1 MGNKPRGLGAGKK
14 LKHRRKNFRWNNKN
28 FVKRALNLKEKSDP
42 LGGAAQAKGIVL
54 EKRQLEA
61 KQPNSAMRKCVA
73 PETKVL
79 LDGSYIKIKNLP
91 GYKNEVISVKWDN
104 KELEKTD
111 VSFYMK
117 LDTKNN
123 NNKVYRIKTK
133 ETGREIIAT
142 QDHPFYTNKG
152 ILDLKD
158 LKISNKVAVYPYD
171 SVEYEYSDI
180 LLVDKNKIEEVAPY
194 NTKFSKVYKELER
207 RNLLPLKTSNEKIA
221 KIVRIFGH
229 LFGDGGMYE
238 DKARNSLRYKV
249 VFSGKP
255 EDLEEI
261 IKDICDLGFYMS
273 NIFESYSRSYV
284 ESNKGIQVI
293 EGTSYQFRITNKSF
307 ALLLIALGVPVG
319 NKTLLDYGFPSWL
332 NKSPKWIKK
341 EFLRAF
347 FGSELLKPCVDKR
360 KKGITPLKPS
370 FCFSKLKGL
379 SINCFINSF
388 LEILKDFNIDVSA
401 IIPIKEFIR
410 KDATRTIQYLV
421 SLSSNMSSL
430 INLYGKIGYVYSKE
444 REKLACYMHEY
455 LLIKKHIIDKR
466 IKALKEI
473 KILVG
478 NGCSIS
484 KAVKGIN
491 LDGLTRESA
500 SYWLREEINE
510 EKIKIPNNYLKSFSE
525 WTKEATKNLDNG
537 LVWETIESIEE
548 TKLDDVRDITTESE
562 NHNFIANGFLT
573 SNCVFVQLT
582 KNGRQVTAFVP
593 GYNAIKFIDEHD
605 EVIVESIGGSR
616 GKSKGDIPGVRWH
629 VIKVNDQSLNALVKG
644 KIEKGRR

>member
-1 MGNKPRGLGAGKK
+1 MGNKPKGLGSGKK
-14 LKHRRKNFRWNNKN
+14 LRDRRKRFRWNNKN

-61 KQPNSAMRKCVA
+61 KQPNSAMRKCVS

-79 LDGSYIKIKNLP
+79 LDGSYVKIKDLP
-91 GYKNEVISVKWDN
+91 RYKNKVISVNWDN
-104 KELEKTD
+104 KELENTG
-111 VSFYMK
+111 VSVYMK
-117 LDTKNN
+117 LDTKKQND
-123 NNKVYRIKTK
+123 KVYRIKTK
-133 ETGREIIAT
+133 ETGREITAT
-142 QDHPFYTNKG
+142 QDHPFYTDKG
-152 ILDLKD
+152 VIDLKD
-158 LKISNKVAVYPYD
+158 LKISNRVAVYPYD
-171 SVEYEYSDI
+171 SIEYEHSDT

-221 KIVRIFGH
+221 KITRVLGH
-229 LFGDGGMYE
+229 LFGDGGIYE
-238 DKARNSLRYKV
+238 DKARNSLRYKI

-261 IKDICDLGFYMS
+261 RKDVCDLGFYIS
-273 NIFESYSRSYV
+273 PIFESYSRSYV
-284 ESNKGIQVI
+284 ESNKGIHII

-347 FGSELLKPCVDKR
+347 FGSELLKPGVY
-360 KKGITPLKPS
+360 KKNGIVPLKPS
-370 FCFSKLKGL
+370 LCFSKLKGL
-379 SINCFINSF
+379 SVNSF
-388 LEILKDFNIDVSA
+388 ISSFSEILKDFHIDIKT
-401 IIPIKEFIR
+401 IILIKEFIR

-421 SLSSNMSSL
+421 SFSSNMNSL

-455 LLIKKHIIDKR
+455 LLIKKHIIEKR

-473 KILVG
+473 KILVS

-500 SYWLREEINE
+500 TYWLREGVNE
-510 EKIKIPNNYLKSFSE
+510 EKIKIPNNYLKNFNE
-525 WTKEATKNLDNG
+525 WSKEAAKNLDNG
-537 LVWETIESIEE
+537 LVWETVDSIEE
-548 TKLDDVRDITTESE
+548 AKLADVRDITTESE

-573 SNCVFVQLT
+573 SNCVFCQLT

-616 GKSKGDIPGVRWH
+616 GKSKGDIPGVRWK
-629 VIKVNDQSLNALVKG
+629 VIKVNDQSLNALVRG